1 MNVKC
6 KALYLYFGYKIL
18 HFLKHGLS
26 KKVYNMKIKKEDM
39 LMKYTKPTVITAEKV
54 NAAKCGDGP
63 CGRPCSTNRA

>member
-26 KKVYNMKIKKEDM
+26 KKVYNMKIKETLIKSSH
-39 LMKYTKPTVITAEKV
+39 Y
-54 NAAKCGDGP
+54 AA
-63 CGRPCSTNRA
+63 NMV

>member
-26 KKVYNMKIKKEDM
+26 KKVYNMKIKKWD
-39 LMKYTKPTVITAEKV
+39 I
-54 NAAKCGDGP
+54 DD
-63 CGRPCSTNRA
+63 